1 MTAMLLGSIFERFV
15 AHSPLSVMARGLLE
29 HALLPAEL
37 DALFQRTAQRQYTRE
52 LLFSTTVELMSLV
65 VSGSRPTVHAAFQAL
80 QDNIPVSITSVYN
93 KLDGIEP
100 AISAELV
107 RHTSQKLQPIIQQL
121 DGQRTPLLPGYR
133 VKILDGNHLAATE
146 HRLKELRTT
155 TAGPLP
161 GLCLVVLDPSLML
174 VIDVFPCEDGHAQ
187 ERSLLPAVL
196 DSVAAGEVWIDDRNF
211 CTLDFLFGLAARQA
225 YFVTRQHNNLP
236 WEGVTPLIR
245 VGRVEGAEVWEQQV
259 RLVKSEGTTLLCRR
273 IKLLLDKATRDG
285 DRELYI
291 LTNLPAA
298 AADALLVALL
308 YRQRWTIENVFR
320 ELSEMF
326 DNEIDTLAYPKAA
339 LFGFCTGLAAYNV
352 MSAVKASLRSVHGAE
367 KIEAELSGY
376 YVADEIVG
384 TYRGMMI
391 AIAAEE
397 WLVFRDLSVAEWSV
411 VLRELASHVR
421 LDKLRKHP
429 RGPKKPP
436 PKRQRDKR
444 KPHVST
450 AKLLAERKRKRE

>member
-52 LLFSTTVELMSLV
+52 LLFSTTVDLMSLV

-80 QDNIPVSITSVYN
+80 KDNIPVSITSVYN

-107 RHTSQKLQPIIQQL
+107 RHTSQKLQPLIQQL
-121 DGQRTPLLPGYR
+121 DGQRMPLLPGYR

-161 GLCLVVLDPSLML
+161 GLCLVVLDPALML
-174 VIDVFPCEDGHAQ
+174 AVDVFPCEDGHAQ

-196 DSVAAGEVWIDDRNF
+196 DRVAADEVWIDDRNF

-225 YFVTRQHNNLP
+225 YFVTRQHKNLP
-236 WEGVTPLIR
+236 WEGVTPFVR
-245 VGRVEGAEVWEQQV
+245 VGRGEDADVWEQQV
-259 RLVKSEGTTLLCRR
+259 RLVTSVGTPLLCRR
-273 IKLLLDKATRDG
+273 VKLLLDKATRDG

-291 LTNLPAA
+291 LTNLPASV
-298 AADALLVALL
+298 ADAVRVASL

-326 DNEIDTLAYPKAA
+326 ENEIDTLAYPKAA

-352 MSAVKASLRSVHGAE
+352 MSAVKASLRSVHGVE

-376 YVADEIVG
+376 YMVDEIVG

-391 AIAAEE
+391 AIPAEE
-397 WLVFRDLSVAEWSV
+397 WLVFRELSVAEWSV

-429 RGPKKPP
+429 RGPKKPQ
-436 PKRQRDKR
+436 PKRQNDKR

-450 AKLLAERKRKRE
+450 AKLLAERKEKRE